1 MFSQALKT
9 IVLGAGITVG
19 GVLIGVQFLGADN
32 LADIQ
37 SKVDQTV
44 TKYNQLKDKYIKEIT
59 ESNAL
64 NDNLLKEIDRAN
76 KAIKKAN
83 EDVKEAKD
91 KVTDKTKP
99 VIEDDLNKLPN
110 GVK

>member
-1 MFSQALKT
+1 MFTNALKT
-9 IVLGAGITVG
+9 LVIGAGITVG
-19 GVLIGVQFLGADN
+19 GILMGVAWNGIDN
-32 LADIQ
+32 LNDIQ
-37 SKVDQTV
+37 CKVEQTV

-64 NDNLLKEIDRAN
+64 TDNLLKEIDRAN